1 MLHVEKIFSTR
12 RKKKEKIVILHTE
25 DLLKMKTYREL
36 AFFVALLCCFTCVW
50 ADVPP
55 EYYKSADGKKKAE
68 LKKAF
73 HNIIMTA
80 NVLDYGSGA
89 GRTWSG
95 FYQTDRFNG
104 NQVRD
109 RYSYGEFYFPSGSS
123 AQSATAASGMNIEHS
138 FPKSWWGK
146 TENQA
151 YKDLFNLMPCEI
163 SINTA
168 KSNYAMGVV
177 TSVKTNNGCTKV
189 GKGNA
194 GNKVANLWEPADE
207 WKGDF
212 ARSYFYMV
220 TAYSDLTWTGE
231 GLTMLE
237 QDEWPTLQPWAYE
250 LFVEWNRKDPV
261 DNIERERNE
270 AVYSIQGNR
279 NPFVDFPN
287 LAEYI
292 WGDSI
297 DYAFSVGESD
307 VDKPVFAASS
317 DSIIFAA
324 EVGEPSEAVLLSV
337 AMKSTQT
344 NLFTIVASNPFVISD
359 DPDADEEDWSKKMML
374 SCPESGTSF
383 YVRLA
388 AQEEAGDYAGTL
400 TLRTTGMDDLVVPL
414 KAHVSENVDGIGS
427 LREFADDDAW
437 FTLSGIRLSGEPK
450 YRGIY
455 IRRGRKVIR

>member
-1 MLHVEKIFSTR
+1 
-12 RKKKEKIVILHTE
+12 
-25 DLLKMKTYREL
+25 MKTYREL
-36 AFFVALLCCFTCVW
+36 TFLAAFLCCFCSVW

-55 EYYKSADGKKKAE
+55 EYYKSVDGKKKAE
-68 LKKAF
+68 LKTAF
-73 HNIIMTA
+73 RNVIKSA
-80 NVLDYGSGA
+80 RVLDYGSGA

-95 FYQTDRFNG
+95 FYQADRFNG

-109 RYSYGEFYFPSGSS
+109 RYSYEVFYFPSGSS
-123 AQSATAASGMNIEHS
+123 AQSASAPSGMNIEHS

-146 TENQA
+146 AENQA
-151 YKDLFNLMPCEI
+151 YKDLFNLMPCEV

-168 KSNYAMGVV
+168 KSNYAMGLV
-177 TSVKTNNGCTKV
+177 TTVKTTNGCTKV

-220 TAYSDLTWTGE
+220 TTYSDLTWTGE

-250 LFVEWNRKDPV
+250 LFVEWNRQDPV
-261 DNIERERNE
+261 DEIERERNE
-270 AVYSIQGNR
+270 AVYGIQGNR

-297 DYAFSVGESD
+297 DYAFSVNGSSVEMPAFE
-307 VDKPVFAASS
+307 VSS
-317 DSIIFAA
+317 DSIVFAA
-324 EVGEPSEAVLLSV
+324 ETEEPSEPVPVSVVLKASQ
-337 AMKSTQT
+337 AK
-344 NLFTIVASNPFVISD
+344 LFAILATEPFVISD
-359 DPDADEEDWSKKMML
+359 DPDADEEDWSQRMML
-374 SCPESGTSF
+374 SASANGSSF
-383 YVRLA
+383 FVRLA
-388 AQEEAGDYAGTL
+388 AQNTAGDYLGTL
-400 TLRTTGMDDLVVPL
+400 TLSATGVNDYVIPL
-414 KAHVSENVDGIGS
+414 KGHVTDNKDRIAAVKG
-427 LREFADDDAW
+427 FNKFTDDAW
-437 FTLSGIRLSGEPK
+437 YTISGIRLRGEPK

-455 IRRGRKVIR
+455 IRRGHKVVR

>member
-1 MLHVEKIFSTR
+1 M
-12 RKKKEKIVILHTE
+12 HTE
-25 DLLKMKTYREL
+25 DLLKMKTYRKL
-36 AFFVALLCCFTCVW
+36 AFFVAILCSFACVW
-50 ADVPP
+50 ADIPP

-68 LKKAF
+68 LKTAF
-73 HNIIMTA
+73 HNIIVPA
-80 NVLDYGSGA
+80 SVLDYGSGA

-95 FYQTDRFNG
+95 FYQTDRFND

-109 RYSYGEFYFPSGSS
+109 RYSYGVFYFPSGSS
-123 AQSATAASGMNIEHS
+123 AQSASAASGMNIEHS

-146 TENQA
+146 IENLA

-177 TSVKTNNGCTKV
+177 TTVKTTNGCTKV
-189 GKGNA
+189 GKGSA
-194 GNKVANLWEPADE
+194 GNKTANLWEPADE

-261 DNIERERNE
+261 DDIERERNE
-270 AVYSIQGNR
+270 AVYGIQGNR

-287 LAEYI
+287 
-292 WGDSI
+292 
-297 DYAFSVGESD
+297 
-307 VDKPVFAASS
+307 AAQTN
-317 DSIIFAA
+317 
-324 EVGEPSEAVLLSV
+324 EPSNSV
-337 AMKSTQT
+337 HVSVVMKTAKN
-344 NLFTIVASNPFVISD
+344 NLFTIVASEHFVVCD
-359 DPDADEEDWSKKMML
+359 DPDADAEDWSQRMML
-374 SCPESGTSF
+374 SASPNGSSF
-383 YVRLA
+383 FVRLA
-388 AQEEAGDYAGTL
+388 AQEEAGDYSGTL
-400 TLRTTGMDDLVVPL
+400 TLYSPGIDDFVMPL
-414 KAHVSENVDGIGS
+414 SAHVRENTDRIAS
-427 LREFADDDAW
+427 LRKSVDDDAW

-450 YRGIY
+450 YRGVY

>member
-1 MLHVEKIFSTR
+1 M
-12 RKKKEKIVILHTE
+12 HTE
-25 DLLKMKTYREL
+25 DLLKMKTYRKL
-36 AFFVALLCCFTCVW
+36 AFFVAILCSFACVW
-50 ADVPP
+50 ADIPP

-68 LKKAF
+68 LKTAF
-73 HNIIMTA
+73 HNIIVPA
-80 NVLDYGSGA
+80 SVLDYGSGA

-95 FYQTDRFNG
+95 FYQTDRFND

-109 RYSYGEFYFPSGSS
+109 RYSYGVFYFPSGSS
-123 AQSATAASGMNIEHS
+123 AQSASAASGMNIEHS

-146 TENQA
+146 IENLA

-177 TSVKTNNGCTKV
+177 TTVKTSNGCTKV
-189 GKGNA
+189 GKGSA
-194 GNKVANLWEPADE
+194 GNKTANLWEPADE

-261 DNIERERNE
+261 DDIERERNE
-270 AVYSIQGNR
+270 AVYGIQGNR

-292 WGDSI
+292 WGDSV
-297 DYAFSVGESD
+297 DYAFD
-307 VDKPVFAASS
+307 VNASIPEKAGFEVTPEYIDFAAQTT
-317 DSIIFAA
+317 
-324 EVGEPSEAVLLSV
+324 EPSNSV
-337 AMKSTQT
+337 HVSVVMKTAKN
-344 NLFTIVASNPFVISD
+344 NLFTIVASEPFVVCD
-359 DPDADEEDWSKKMML
+359 DPDADAEDWSQRMML
-374 SCPESGTSF
+374 SASPNGSSF
-383 YVRLA
+383 FVRLA
-388 AQEEAGDYAGTL
+388 AQEEAGDYSGTL
-400 TLRTTGMDDLVVPL
+400 TLYSPGIDDFVMPL
-414 KAHVSENVDGIGS
+414 SAHVRENTDRIAS
-427 LREFADDDAW
+427 LRKSVDDDAW

-450 YRGIY
+450 YRGVY